1 MSTDAAQPVTLGRV
15 AAHVGAEP
23 PAEAGL
29 VVTGV
34 NTLADAAP
42 GEVAFYAD
50 KAYAA
55 ELAATRAAALLVS
68 KALLPLADFD
78 RPVLAVD
85 DAAFATDLALDLF
98 NPGLARPAAGVHT
111 SATVSPT
118 ATFGA
123 NVSIGPST
131 VVGDGCVIGDG
142 TVLHANVTL
151 GANVTIGRDC
161 ELMPGVAILD
171 RCTLGDR
178 VRIHANS
185 AVGTDGFG
193 YRFTP
198 SPAPHHRKIAHVGTV
213 VIEDDVEIGSCT
225 TIDRGKF
232 AQTRIGAGT
241 KIDNLVQIAHNVR
254 IGRLCIVCGCAAI
267 AGSSIIEDGVVLAG
281 GAGIKDHVRV
291 GARSIVGG
299 FSGVMADVP
308 PGQTYVGVPAAPQ
321 REFRRE
327 QATVRRL
334 PELVQELR
342 DLRRRVA
349 TLEEEAGKRPGVAE

>member
-1 MSTDAAQPVTLGRV
+1 MTPPTTLTLAAVAQSLGVDAPAVDVTLV
-15 AAHVGAEP
+15 
-23 PAEAGL
+23 
-29 VVTGV
+29 GV
-34 NTLADAAP
+34 NTLRDATPDELTYFADRK
-42 GEVAFYAD
+42 YAD
-50 KAYAA
+50 EARG
-55 ELAATRAAALLVS
+55 TRAGAVLVSDDTKDADVNGRPTLLVPN
-68 KALLPLADFD
+68 AAAAAD
-78 RPVLAVD
+78 VV
-85 DAAFATDLALDLF
+85 LDLF
-98 NPGLARPAAGVHT
+98 TPEPARPAIGTDDSARLGDDVTLGDGVR
-111 SATVSPT
+111 
-118 ATFGA
+118 
-123 NVSIGPST
+123 IGPN
-131 VVGDGCVIGDG
+131 VVVAEGCGIGRNC
-142 TVLHANVTL
+142 VLHAGVVLGKNVRL
-151 GANVTIGRDC
+151 GDDC
-161 ELMPGVAILD
+161 ELFPGVVVRD
-171 RCTLGDR
+171 RCTLGNR
-178 VRIHANS
+178 VIIHANT
-185 AVGTDGFG
+185 VIGTDGFG